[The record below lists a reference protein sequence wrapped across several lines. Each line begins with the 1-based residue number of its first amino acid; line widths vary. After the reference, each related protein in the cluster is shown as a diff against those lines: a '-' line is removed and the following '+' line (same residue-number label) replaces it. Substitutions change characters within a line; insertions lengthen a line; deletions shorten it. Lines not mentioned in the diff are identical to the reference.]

1 MSVLPL
7 KKMEREAA
15 AQRRQPE
22 SSGKTRFFPRNG
34 RTYGWKHNALQT
46 KNAYAGKTAA
56 NAAPPAASPSM
67 NDTLTD
73 QLCAAVA
80 ELIAAQPEHPGPA
93 CRRFQDSWQ
102 ASRATENAPS
112 RRLSD
117 DMADAATHVAAKLKS
132 VLPDCPSGKK
142 QNNLPLSR
150 LACGDAERSQKKLK
164 SAPHRPTPRCKQH
177 SGNVCRNKGSLPM
190 YRHSCVNCRRMP
202 SLCCRPV
209 TPRTA
214 C

>member
-1 MSVLPL
+1 
-7 KKMEREAA
+7 
-15 AQRRQPE
+15 
-22 SSGKTRFFPRNG
+22 
-34 RTYGWKHNALQT
+34 
-46 KNAYAGKTAA
+46 
-56 NAAPPAASPSM
+56 M

-142 QNNLPLSR
+142 QDNLPLSR

-190 YRHSCVNCRRMP
+190 YRHSCANCRRMP

-209 TPRTA
+209 TPGQPADLSGTVRTVQPPFPVLGGLRQSRFPRCSGRSA
-214 C
+214 GSVSAASAGTVQSLRRRPGRAYRATAR